1 MLWTWWLGA
10 SSGILLAM
18 SSQACMEKNEGSPR
32 SRLQYV
38 FDFVRYSLGTTCR

>member
-18 SSQACMEKNEGSPR
+18 SSQACVEKKRGFR
-32 SRLQYV
+32 WGAG
-38 FDFVRYSLGTTCR
+38 FHMSLIL